1 MKKTRYNQGILL
13 EKFIMR
19 RLFLLLIP
27 FVLAGCSQSFNDPL
41 LDAPVGQRVTCS
53 AIKPMQSQDMLSQV
67 PLNCP
72 EINISATLSELRD
85 AGWRL
90 ESVNLGAE
98 VLVNNNLA
106 SEVDIVVR
114 KVY

>member
-1 MKKTRYNQGILL
+1 MKKTRYNQRVLL